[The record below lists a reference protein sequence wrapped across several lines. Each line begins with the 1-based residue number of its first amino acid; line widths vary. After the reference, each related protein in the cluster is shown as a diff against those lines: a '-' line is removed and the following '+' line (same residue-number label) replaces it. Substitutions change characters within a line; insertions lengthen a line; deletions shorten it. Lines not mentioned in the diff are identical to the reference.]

1 MIRQLK
7 IVTGV
12 SIGTAMLIV
21 TDNETPTE
29 LDATFT
35 VIAEQDDRVGYL
47 YYDIENPEKADE
59 LSVQPVKVQEYRLV
73 PDKGF

>member
-1 MIRQLK
+1 
-7 IVTGV
+7 
-12 SIGTAMLIV
+12 MLIV

-59 LSVQPVKVQEYRLV
+59 IISTAGEVHEYRLV
-73 PDKGF
+73 P